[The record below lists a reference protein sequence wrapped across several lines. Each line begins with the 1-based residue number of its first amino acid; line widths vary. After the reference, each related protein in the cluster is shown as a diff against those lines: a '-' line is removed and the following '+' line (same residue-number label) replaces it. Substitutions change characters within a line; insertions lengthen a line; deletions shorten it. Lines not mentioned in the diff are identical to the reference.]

1 MLDPASIAL
10 AYGGCKAAINGV
22 RELVDLYRQA
32 KTAGKDVASIASE
45 VTTLC
50 GSFFSHSESI
60 TAAEQQKAAELKAN
74 PKARLKSL
82 NDAALDNVMNRRKL
96 IEMEAELRELL
107 VYHLDMPG
115 IWSEFTAE
123 RERIREERLQ
133 AERDLQKQLAEEAR
147 ARQRR
152 IDRYSLLITKWF
164 GGIVVLIV
172 FCTLMYGIRLDYQT
186 RRVDDFSRAEF
197 ERRWA
202 TDPKVI
208 DCWKAVQG
216 TGVLPRFC
224 LKDPE

>member
-22 RELVDLYRQA
+22 RELVELYRQA
-32 KTAGKDVASIASE
+32 KTAGKDVAGIASE
-45 VTTLC
+45 VTALC

-60 TAAEQQKAAELKAN
+60 STAEQKKVAELKAN

-96 IEMEAELRELL
+96 VEMEAELRELL

-123 RERIREERLQ
+123 RERIREERIQ
-133 AERDLQKQLAEEAR
+133 AEKDLQQQIAEEAR
-147 ARQRR
+147 ARRR
-152 IDRYSLLITKWF
+152 KFDHYSLLVTKWL
-164 GGIVVLIV
+164 GAVVVVIV
-172 FCTLMYGIRLDYQT
+172 FCTLMYGIHLDYQT
-186 RRVDDFSRAEF
+186 RRLDDFSRAEF

-202 TDPKVI
+202 TDPRVI
-208 DCWKAVQG
+208 DCWRVVQG

-224 LKDPE
+224 LKD